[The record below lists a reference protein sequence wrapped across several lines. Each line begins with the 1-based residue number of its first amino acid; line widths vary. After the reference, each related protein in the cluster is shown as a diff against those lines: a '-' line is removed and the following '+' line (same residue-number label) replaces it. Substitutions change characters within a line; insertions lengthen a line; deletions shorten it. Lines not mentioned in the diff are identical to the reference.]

1 MDWKLP
7 FFGKRKN
14 FNVSKD
20 RLNCSSRIH
29 MVHRDVGTFVLEFL
43 SRLQVMCK
51 HLAVAII
58 STFGWAN
65 CCFGWCDIENF
76 RGFLNLGYTPMLS
89 NLHQNT
95 CTSRAPTDPLGG
107 GLLKGYSKI
116 HWFGHVPG
124 IPPCSDTY
132 TSQVFANQQFA
143 KGRLKVTTLPKLT
156 SLPQALLGTCQRL

>member
-29 MVHRDVGTFVLEFL
+29 MVHRDVGKFVLEFL

-116 HWFGHVPG
+116 HWFNMTF
-124 IPPCSDTY
+124 PCFFSHSFPYFIVANMGKYGKLNKPLLRRDT
-132 TSQVFANQQFA
+132 
-143 KGRLKVTTLPKLT
+143 L
-156 SLPQALLGTCQRL
+156 

>member
-1 MDWKLP
+1 
-7 FFGKRKN
+7 
-14 FNVSKD
+14 
-20 RLNCSSRIH
+20 
-29 MVHRDVGTFVLEFL
+29 MVHRDVGKFVLEFL

-58 STFGWAN
+58 PTFGWAN

-76 RGFLNLGYTPMLS
+76 RGFLNLGYTPLLS

-116 HWFGHVPG
+116 HWFNMTF
-124 IPPCSDTY
+124 PC
-132 TSQVFANQQFA
+132 FF
-143 KGRLKVTTLPKLT
+143 P
-156 SLPQALLGTCQRL
+156 

>member
-1 MDWKLP
+1 MTWSHGMSWFPNSWIVVFSPGKASINCWFRGDPMDWKLP

-20 RLNCSSRIH
+20 QLNCSSRIH
-29 MVHRDVGTFVLEFL
+29 MVHRDVGKFVLEFL

-76 RGFLNLGYTPMLS
+76 RGYLNLGYTPMLS

-116 HWFGHVPG
+116 HWFNMTF
-124 IPPCSDTY
+124 PCFFPIVSHI
-132 TSQVFANQQFA
+132 S
-143 KGRLKVTTLPKLT
+143 
-156 SLPQALLGTCQRL
+156 